1 MNQNNDKL
9 FWDNYGR
16 CYNCHVDF
24 EHELK
29 LNGLWDDWKKS
40 MTNNAVDD
48 YIKNYKSW
56 AEEMLTNSNQ
66 GFVTE
71 AGDVENWKGGI
82 NKELAQKSID
92 ETVEYLESL
101 KK

>member
-1 MNQNNDKL
+1 
-9 FWDNYGR
+9 
-16 CYNCHVDF
+16 
-24 EHELK
+24 
-29 LNGLWDDWKKS
+29 
-40 MTNNAVDD
+40 
-48 YIKNYKSW
+48 
-56 AEEMLTNSNQ
+56 MLTNSNQ